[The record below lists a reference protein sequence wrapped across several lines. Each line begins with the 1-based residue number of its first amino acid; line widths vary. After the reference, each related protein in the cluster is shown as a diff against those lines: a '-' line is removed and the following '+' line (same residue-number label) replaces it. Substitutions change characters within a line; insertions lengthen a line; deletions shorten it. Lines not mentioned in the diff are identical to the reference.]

1 MPNDSAEWDD
11 VRRELGELVELA
23 PEIRRE
29 RLAALSP
36 ALRAEVASLL
46 DALDASPGFLN
57 LSDTRQ
63 TPDSIGPYRVLGE
76 IGRGGMGVVYR
87 AERADREVVRQ
98 VAIKLAGGPMFAPEA
113 ERRFIRERQILATL
127 DHPHIVRLLD
137 GGIAQGQRY
146 FVMELVE
153 GVPITDYARDR
164 PLAER
169 LRLFIDVCSAI
180 HYAHQRLVL
189 HRDLKPGNILVS
201 RDGQVKVLDFGIA
214 HIVQGDSPTGPATT
228 LVHPLSFACA
238 SPEQLRGEP
247 LSLASDIYSLGML
260 LYEVATARNPRYRP
274 GASIDENLRRALDDD
289 VLPPSRAAAGLSRD
303 LDAIALKALARRPD
317 DRYASVA
324 ELEAD
329 LERLLQGRPVQA
341 IPPRPGYLIRRFVA
355 RNKVLTAA
363 AALLVAAILTS
374 AAIYVRQSR
383 VEQRRFEDARRLV
396 HTVVFDIQPRL
407 ESIPATLPLRKT
419 LIEQT
424 LRYLEAVS
432 RDVGNNVSLL
442 RELANSYAQ
451 LAAIQ
456 GGDALAANLG
466 DRQTAATLF
475 DQASGLMGR
484 AMTLA
489 PANPDVLMDASTLNR
504 RRSDF
509 ALQGENREDAQRLA
523 DRAVALAEQAVARG
537 GGAAA
542 SEARAL
548 AWFSLG
554 RALLNPEP
562 DAALAQFDRARRHF
576 TGTASQGTTPLREA
590 VLIELYTSDVLIK
603 RGDKRRAPQ
612 RAREALRIANQVLA
626 ARPNDSIAQLDV
638 AVTEGQLASILYNSG
653 DEAGSVEHFH
663 ASAEMRERIVTADPA
678 NVRARER
685 LALAKGRLGTILA
698 RAGDFPGAVAML
710 NRSVSLY
717 EGLQAAGQ
725 LAPTMEADFAEVL
738 GHVGDYHQRVK
749 EPQKACAAFGR
760 AAALLKAADARVPL
774 TAFRRQM
781 LDSNLNELARC
792 RTST

>member
-1 MPNDSAEWDD
+1 MPSDSPGWDE
-11 VRRELGELVELA
+11 VRRQLGELVELS
-23 PEIRRE
+23 PEVRRE

-36 ALRAEVASLL
+36 TVRTEVQSLI

-57 LSDTRQ
+57 LSDTPQ
-63 TPDSIGPYRVLGE
+63 IPDSIGPYRVLGE

-137 GGIAQGQRY
+137 GGIARGQRY

-153 GVPITDYARDR
+153 GLPFTDYARER
-164 PLAER
+164 PLADR
-169 LRLFIDVCSAI
+169 LRVFVDVCSAI

-214 HIVQGDSPTGPATT
+214 HIVQGDSPVGAVTT
-228 LVHPLSFACA
+228 MVHPLSFACA

-247 LSLASDIYSLGML
+247 LSLTSDVYSLGVL
-260 LYEVATARNPRYRP
+260 LYEVATGHNPRYRP
-274 GASIDENLRRALDDD
+274 DASVDENLRRALDED
-289 VLPPSRAAAGLSRD
+289 VLPPSRAASGLPRD
-303 LDAIALKALARRPD
+303 LDAIALKALARRPEN
-317 DRYASVA
+317 RYASVA
-324 ELEAD
+324 ELQAD

-341 IPPRPGYLIRRFVA
+341 IPPRPGYVIRRFVA
-355 RNKVLTAA
+355 RNKLLTTA
-363 AALLVAAILTS
+363 AALLVAAVLTS
-374 AAIYVRQSR
+374 AAIYIRQSR
-383 VEQRRFEDARRLV
+383 IEQRRFEDARRLV

-419 LIEQT
+419 LIEET

-451 LAAIQ
+451 LATIQ

-466 DRQTAATLF
+466 DRRAAATLF
-475 DQASGLMGR
+475 DQASELMGR

-489 PANPDVLMDASTLNR
+489 AGDPDALVDASTLSR

-509 ALQGENREDAQRLA
+509 ALQGENRGDAHSLA
-523 DRAVALAEQAVARG
+523 EQAVALAEQALARG
-537 GGAAA
+537 AGTQAR
-542 SEARAL
+542 EALAL
-548 AWFSLG
+548 AWFSRG
-554 RALLNPEP
+554 RALLNPDP
-562 DAALAQFDRARRHF
+562 DAALAQFDRARGHF
-576 TGTASQGTTPLREA
+576 TEAAAQGTTPPREA
-590 VLIELYTSDVLIK
+590 GLIEQYTSDLLIK
-603 RGDKRRAPQ
+603 RGDKSRAPQ
-612 RAREALRIANQVLA
+612 HAREALRILKEVLA
-626 ARPNDSIAQLDV
+626 ARPNDSIAQMDV
-638 AVTEGQLASILYNSG
+638 AVAEGQLASVLYNSG
-653 DEAGSVEHFH
+653 DESGSVPHFK
-663 ASAEMRERIVTADPA
+663 ASADMRERIVAADPA

-698 RAGDFPGAVAML
+698 RAGDFPGALAML

-717 EGLQAAGQ
+717 EGLQAANQ

-738 GHVGDYHQRVK
+738 GHVGDYHQRVN

-760 AAALLKAADARVPL
+760 GAALLKAADARVPL
-774 TAFRRQM
+774 TAFRKEM
-781 LDSNLNELARC
+781 LESDLNELARC
-792 RTST
+792 R